1 MLNTVFITTYL
12 EHDRH
17 LRCPHRNEVR
27 AAVWRNLE
35 GCRHALSL
43 HPATTHV
50 VSHRA
55 CCLLLVHLAMR
66 PAGAASL
73 SAKDAL
79 IIAKA
84 LGFLEPAPAGGTVAV
99 LFGPDAASKAD
110 AEAIAALFAG
120 GLSSGGGTITAKPV
134 DAATL
139 GDGAGFIAVIVATG
153 APADAAMKASRSH
166 KILSIT
172 ASVADVQAA
181 HCVMAVQT
189 DPEVDLTVNRSAAQE
204 AGLRFAAAL
213 AMLIHEI

>member
-1 MLNTVFITTYL
+1 M
-12 EHDRH
+12 
-17 LRCPHRNEVR
+17 RCRWSR
-27 AAVWRNLE
+27 LKRMFFRGSTCGLLL
-35 GCRHALSL
+35 ALLAL
-43 HPATTHV
+43 HPA
-50 VSHRA
+50 A
-55 CCLLLVHLAMR
+55 
-66 PAGAASL
+66 AASL
-73 SAKDAL
+73 TAKDAL

-99 LFGPDAASKAD
+99 LYGPDAASKGD
-110 AEAIAALFAG
+110 AEGIAALFAG
-120 GLSSGGGTITAKPV
+120 GLASGGGTITAKPV

-139 GDGAGFIAVIVATG
+139 GDGAGFIAVIVASG
-153 APADAAMKASRSH
+153 APAEAAMKAARSH

-172 ASVADVQAA
+172 ASVADVQSA